1 MGNSMLAYDAV
12 PVFPNTIIERKKMQV
27 TSIARIIKRLKGL
40 GHEDSLAD
48 TQVSYH
54 FLSWLRFNIRTSLYE
69 SVEISK
75 RKLLAQT

>member
-1 MGNSMLAYDAV
+1 
-12 PVFPNTIIERKKMQV
+12 MQV

-40 GHEDSLAD
+40 GHEDSFAD
-48 TQVSYH
+48 TQASYH